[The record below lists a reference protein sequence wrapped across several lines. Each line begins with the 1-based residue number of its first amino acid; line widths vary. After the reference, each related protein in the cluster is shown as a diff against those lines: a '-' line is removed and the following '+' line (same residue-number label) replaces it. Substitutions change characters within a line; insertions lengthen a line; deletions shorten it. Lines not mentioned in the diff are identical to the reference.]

1 MGPDPLRSGDTPGA
15 NIDCEFCVRQHRRSS
30 SQGSHELKA
39 VHSHRVR
46 RPGVAAPGFCDLHAS
61 VLPYGP
67 LGVPRAP
74 ALSACNLLVPLPP
87 GAHAPCRR
95 SLINRP

>member
-39 VHSHRVR
+39 VHSHRVQ
-46 RPGVAAPGFCDLHAS
+46 RPGVTAPGFCDLQAP

-67 LGVPRAP
+67 LGVSRAP
-74 ALSACNLLVPLPP
+74 SLLAFYLLMPLPL
-87 GAHAPCRR
+87 GAIAPCRR
-95 SLINRP
+95 SLIDRP